1 LVLYLNYCELVA
13 VAIQEKAMHEEMHK
27 LCGRTAYVQAW
38 VLARDYVKE
47 RRNAPG
53 RKTLY
58 ENFRRLAERW
68 QKDSE

>member
-1 LVLYLNYCELVA
+1 MVLYLNHCELVA
-13 VAIQEKAMHEEMHK
+13 EAMQEKAMHEEMYK
-27 LCGRTAYVQAW
+27 LCGRTAYVQTW

-47 RRNAPG
+47 RRNAPS

-58 ENFRRLAERW
+58 ENFQRLAERC

>member
-1 LVLYLNYCELVA
+1 
-13 VAIQEKAMHEEMHK
+13 MHEEMHK

>member
-1 LVLYLNYCELVA
+1 MY
-13 VAIQEKAMHEEMHK
+13 KPS
-27 LCGRTAYVQAW
+27 GRTACVQTW

-58 ENFRRLAERW
+58 EDFQRLAERW